1 MDLEDFKSF
10 SRVLKPSGVGSIPT
24 HSRQIRSGAFPRV
37 ALVLFLL
44 AALGGSARA
53 AEGPPQASPFWSSSR
68 SLVFPGWG
76 QLHNGSEKKAIVLF
90 SLQTYLIGRVFAAE
104 RRARYYQDRMN
115 DETPGWSREDLQ
127 ARYDDLRDTRGDLV
141 WWSSLLVLYS
151 VIDAYV
157 DAHLVGFEEQVEQVE
172 RVTASLVPTDGG
184 AEAAI
189 AFRF

>member
-1 MDLEDFKSF
+1 
-10 SRVLKPSGVGSIPT
+10 
-24 HSRQIRSGAFPRV
+24 
-37 ALVLFLL
+37 
-44 AALGGSARA
+44 
-53 AEGPPQASPFWSSSR
+53 
-68 SLVFPGWG
+68 
-76 QLHNGSEKKAIVLF
+76 
-90 SLQTYLIGRVFAAE
+90 
-104 RRARYYQDRMN
+104 MN
-115 DETPGWSREDLQ
+115 DETPGWSREDLH